1 MPCLRPAPEPEPE
14 HSSHSAPPSFSQGQ
28 FDMLHCSRD
37 FVFVNPL
44 KCHSVVSLTKC
55 HGAPDRKPTLTNKYR
70 QTFPDRI
77 LQKLLG
83 GTIPNSLKL
92 ASISQALHQHS
103 RFLFFPTG
111 RMLVISS
118 LGTLATQVRDIVAD
132 VLVSSTSEDENG
144 KRKSICEV

>member
-55 HGAPDRKPTLTNKYR
+55 HGAPDRKPTLT
-70 QTFPDRI
+70 I
-77 LQKLLG
+77 QKLLG
-83 GTIPNSLKL
+83 ETIPNSLKL